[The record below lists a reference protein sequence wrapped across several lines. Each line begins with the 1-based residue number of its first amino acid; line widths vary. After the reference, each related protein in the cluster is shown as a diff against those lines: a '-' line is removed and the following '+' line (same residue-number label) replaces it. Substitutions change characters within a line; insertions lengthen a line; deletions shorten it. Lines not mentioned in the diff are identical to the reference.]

1 MRADSDLG
9 LRQVVSILPDFRML
23 LLHVICLMH
32 VSSGGGKIIR
42 ILKQLNTYTCS
53 DVDRASR
60 NERKI
65 TSRSRTQTKQT
76 VKYNSNNKRQ
86 SLSQISTTLFSLV
99 NLQSRKLMVE
109 EIFCLAFQGVKRVWN
124 RKQNIF
130 NHSASSLRQIFLS
143 YANFK

>member
-1 MRADSDLG
+1 
-9 LRQVVSILPDFRML
+9 
-23 LLHVICLMH
+23 MH

-109 EIFCLAFQGVKRVWN
+109 EIF
-124 RKQNIF
+124 
-130 NHSASSLRQIFLS
+130 LS
-143 YANFK
+143 CISRCQKSVE